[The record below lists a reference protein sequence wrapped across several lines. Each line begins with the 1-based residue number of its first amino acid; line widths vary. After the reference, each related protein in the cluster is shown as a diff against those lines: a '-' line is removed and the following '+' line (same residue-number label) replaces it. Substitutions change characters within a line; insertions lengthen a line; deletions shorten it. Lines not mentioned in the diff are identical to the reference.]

1 MRRVFTAFALG
12 LGVGLSITA
21 VRVVVRA
28 RKGLPT
34 TWNRDGA
41 PASTNGHAPDG
52 QATNGH
58 GDNGHVVSAYKAPAF
73 SEILER
79 LRAALADGAQAMRDT
94 EAELRST
101 VFGSK

>member
-1 MRRVFTAFALG
+1 MRRVFTAFAIG

-34 TWNRDGA
+34 TWNRDGVA
-41 PASTNGHAPDG
+41 ASTNGHAPNG
-52 QATNGH
+52 QVTNGQ
-58 GDNGHVVSAYKAPAF
+58 VVPAYKAPAF